1 MDFFPAPAQPFKGR
15 GAVISPTNR
24 FQEWSMEGDPESFDP
39 DAPGPRTRF
48 YPDQTT
54 NIICTNDSPDIGFTA
69 SVNPYRGCEHGCVY
83 CYARPTHEY
92 LGWSA
97 GLDFES
103 KIMVKFNAPELLRRE
118 LSAKKWKPQHIAIS
132 GVTDCYQPAEKKF
145 RITRGCLEVLAEFRN
160 PVGLVTKNH
169 LICRDLDVLQ
179 ELNRHQCVM
188 AFVSVTTLDS
198 DLARKLEPRASLP
211 AHRLDAI
218 ATLAAA
224 GIPVGVMVAPVIPGL
239 TDVEIP
245 RILKATREAGAQ
257 AAGTVMLRLPYAV
270 KDLFNAWL
278 ETHFPE
284 KRDRILARV
293 QHIRGGKLNESAFGK
308 RMSGEGVFADQIHQ
322 LFDVSKRKAGFP
334 ETFPRLSTENF
345 RRPGGSQME
354 LF

>member
-1 MDFFPAPAQPFKGR
+1 MDLFPAPPQAFKGR
-15 GAVISPTNR
+15 GAVVSPTNR
-24 FQEWSMEGDPESFDP
+24 FQDWSMEIDPEAFDSG
-39 DAPGPRTRF
+39 APGPRTRF
-48 YPDQTT
+48 YPDQTST
-54 NIICTNDSPDIGFTA
+54 IICTNDSPDIGFTA

-118 LSAKKWKPQHIAIS
+118 LSAKKWKPQNISIS

-169 LICRDLDVLQ
+169 LICRDLDVLR
-179 ELNRHQCVM
+179 ELSRHQCVM

-198 DLARKLEPRASLP
+198 ELARKLEPRASLP

-218 ATLAAA
+218 ATLAGA

-245 RILKATREAGAQ
+245 CILKAAREAGAQ
-257 AAGTVMLRLPYAV
+257 AAGSVMLRLPYAV
-270 KDLFNAWL
+270 KDLFSAWL

-293 QHIRGGKLNESAFGK
+293 RHIRGGKLNEPAFGK
-308 RMSGEGVFADQIHQ
+308 RMSGEGIFAEQIHQ
-322 LFDVSKRKAGFP
+322 LFAVSKRKAGFP

-345 RRPGGSQME
+345 RRPGGHQME